1 MRLSSYDTLSK
12 PKQVLST
19 LMVSV
24 YYLMT
29 GLEEALVESKG
40 EIEILQEKVSSLS
53 VQLLTGKT
61 SSNLQKLPLMVLL
74 TRMRPVQPSPRRTQ
88 MTSIKEDTLNPS
100 TLISHNLTG
109 SLK

>member
-12 PKQVLST
+12 LKQVPST

-61 SSNLQKLPLMVLL
+61 YGLSMCHYIKLSNYLHYLQK
-74 TRMRPVQPSPRRTQ
+74 RTNLHSQ
-88 MTSIKEDTLNPS
+88 KILSI
-100 TLISHNLTG
+100 
-109 SLK
+109 

>member
-19 LMVSV
+19 LLVSV

-61 SSNLQKLPLMVLL
+61 YAPSMCHYIKQSNYLHYLQK
-74 TRMRPVQPSPRRTQ
+74 RTNLHSQ
-88 MTSIKEDTLNPS
+88 KILSI
-100 TLISHNLTG
+100 
-109 SLK
+109 